1 MQEKGC
7 KMSVNVNY
15 LQIRKLPAVKE
26 SQEDFGTNIKHKT
39 KTTSTQQN
47 ATNTILMLF

>member
-1 MQEKGC
+1 
-7 KMSVNVNY
+7 MSVNVNY

-47 ATNTILMLF
+47 ATNTIIMLV